1 MTKQRGRMGLVP
13 LALAMAIG
21 LAGAAGAAPT
31 PEQKCEGGK
40 LQAAGK
46 YAACVAKA
54 EKDLLLKGDTAKYSA
69 AVAKC
74 QTQLDAAYAKLEAAA
89 EKKDAECP
97 SVDDAEPVGEFLDE
111 CVDGVA
117 TALAGG
123 DLPTCGGGG
132 GGGLPA
138 TGQTT
143 SYGAGSDGDVQAG
156 TARSFTDNGDGTITD
171 NVTGLMWEKKWDDGS
186 IHDKDNGYSW
196 STGDDNM
203 NGTMV
208 TTFLA
213 DLNSGGGFAG
223 HTDWRIPSRFELESL
238 LNMEVFDPATYS
250 EFNNGCTGGCTV
262 TTCSCTGSGFYLS
275 STTRQTDP
283 NGATGVFFYNGD
295 TMSSLSK
302 TGNFSVRAVRS
313 GS

>member
-1 MTKQRGRMGLVP
+1 MTKQRGRTGLVP

-21 LAGAAGAAPT
+21 VAGAAGAAPT
-31 PEQKCEGGK
+31 AEQKCEGGK

-54 EKDLLLKGDTAKYSA
+54 EKDLLLKGDAAKHSA
-69 AVAKC
+69 ALAKC
-74 QTQLDAAYAKLEAAA
+74 QAQLDAAYAKLEAAA
-89 EKKDAECP
+89 GKKDAECP
-97 SVDDAEPVGEFLDE
+97 SVDDAEPIGEFLDG

-123 DLPTCGGGG
+123 ELPGCEASGGGV
-132 GGGLPA
+132 LV

-143 SYGAGSDGDVQAG
+143 AYGAGSDGDVQAG
-156 TARSFTDNGDGTITD
+156 AARSFTDNEDGTITD
-171 NVTGLMWEKKWDDGS
+171 NATGLMWEKKSDDGS
-186 IHDKDNGYSW
+186 IHDKDDTYTW

-208 TTFLA
+208 STFLA
-213 DLNSGGGFAG
+213 ALNSGGGFAG
-223 HTDWRIPSRFELESL
+223 YTDWRIPNVHELESL
-238 LNMEVFDPATYS
+238 RNLEVSSPATYS

-262 TTCSCTGSGFYLS
+262 TTCSCTRSLGYWSASTYRDFPSYAWFVHFY
-275 STTRQTDP
+275 D
-283 NGATGVFFYNGD
+283 GD
-295 TMSSLSK
+295 TDYDPK
-302 TGNFSVRAVRS
+302 TTGRPVRAVRG